1 MTSSSGTYDYTL
13 SNGEAVLAAYERCRI
28 RVPSIRQ
35 EHMLTA
41 RRELN
46 LLFVELSNRQVNLWK
61 VEQLSVDMVSGTAS
75 YDIPGRVVMILDAYI
90 SLNDSTTE
98 QTDRYVTP
106 ISRTDY
112 ASYSQKFTTGPPNV
126 YWFDRLISPT
136 ITMWPVPDSSGPYV
150 FNYYCC
156 SQMQDA
162 ALKGGETPD
171 FPYRWL
177 DVLVT
182 GLAKRLAKSYPPEGV
197 DALAFEK
204 ARADDYNEAW
214 NFAATQDT
222 ENVPVS
228 IAPGIGAYYR

>member
-1 MTSSSGTYDYTL
+1 MTSSGTYNYSL
-13 SNGEAVLAAYERCRI
+13 SNGEAVLAAFERVRI
-28 RVPSIRQ
+28 RLPTLRQ

-41 RRELN
+41 RREMN

-90 SLNDSTTE
+90 SLNNATTS

-112 ASYSQKFTTGPPNV
+112 ASYSQKFTSGPPNV
-126 YWFDRLISPT
+126 YWFDRLIAPT
-136 ITMWPVPDSSGPYV
+136 ITMWPVPDSNGPYV

-156 SQMQDA
+156 TQMQDA
-162 ALKGGETPD
+162 ALRGGETPNL
-171 FPYRWL
+171 PYRWL

-182 GLAKRLAKSYPPEGV
+182 GLAKRLAKSYPPDGV
-197 DALAFEK
+197 DPLAFEK
-204 ARADDYNEAW
+204 ARMDDYNEAW
-214 NFAATQDT
+214 GFAATQDT

-228 IAPGIGAYYR
+228 ISPNIGSYYR